1 MAPTGSLLC
10 ESTSLITRFQVELAT
25 QLTSQ
30 STNGSDAAGT
40 PTTSEKG
47 SLLTNENGGRWR
59 LVRKHDKCLDSR
71 GDFSLSNLHN
81 PSAWGAAIDPSRLD
95 VNVLTTQA
103 LKIRKFQLLDNNCCA
118 VYLDRKTACE
128 AYFSAA
134 SNKCRG
140 EDAAKN
146 CRVRVVGIEGVSSE
160 MWRARCELYAAML
173 GNLLKHSPAITEDP
187 VQILGRCSLLISCA
201 G

>member
-10 ESTSLITRFQVELAT
+10 ESTSLITRFQVELAAE
-25 QLTSQ
+25 LTSQ
-30 STNGSDAAGT
+30 LTNESDATGT
-40 PTTSEKG
+40 PTANEKG
-47 SLLTNENGGRWR
+47 NLPTNENGGRWR

-71 GDFSLSNLHN
+71 GDFILSNLHN

-103 LKIRKFQLLDNNCCA
+103 LKIRKLQLLDNNCCA

-128 AYFSAA
+128 AYFSTV
-134 SNKCRG
+134 SNQCSS
-140 EDAAKN
+140 ENAAKN
-146 CRVRVVGIEGVSSE
+146 CHVRVVGMEGVSSE

-173 GNLLKHSPAITEDP
+173 TNLLKYMPPITEDP
-187 VQILGRCSLLISCA
+187 AQILGRYSP
-201 G
+201 

>member
-1 MAPTGSLLC
+1 M
-10 ESTSLITRFQVELAT
+10 
-25 QLTSQ
+25 
-30 STNGSDAAGT
+30 
-40 PTTSEKG
+40 
-47 SLLTNENGGRWR
+47 LTNENGGRWR

-71 GDFSLSNLHN
+71 GDFSLSNLQN

-95 VNVLTTQA
+95 VNILSTQA
-103 LKIRKFQLLDNNCCA
+103 LKIRKLQLLNNNNGCA

-134 SNKCRG
+134 SNKSSS

-146 CRVRVVGIEGVSSE
+146 CHVRVVGIDGVSSE

-173 GNLLKHSPAITEDP
+173 TNLLKHTPAITEDP
-187 VQILGRCSLLISCA
+187 VQFLGRYRYSLVIMCA